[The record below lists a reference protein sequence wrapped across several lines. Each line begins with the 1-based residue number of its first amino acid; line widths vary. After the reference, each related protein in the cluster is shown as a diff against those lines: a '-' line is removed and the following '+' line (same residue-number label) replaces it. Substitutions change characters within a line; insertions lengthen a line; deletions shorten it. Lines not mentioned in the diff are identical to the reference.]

1 MLKSMAHLL
10 KKVYIMKTFKL
21 IQVALLVA
29 NACLAQNE
37 LLGEPGSPAINLEKK
52 YRSTIFKGDTIAVV
66 DLKTAVITG
75 ARVFKDADAEKKYR
89 RLVRDVKKAYPY
101 AKNAG
106 QRIKEY
112 NDLIADKKNRERK
125 KLMKEAEKNLKAEF
139 KKDLENLTVNQ
150 GKILMKLIDRET
162 GNSSYDLVKEYRG
175 KMTAFFWQSFAVIY
189 DDDLNMKVRYDK
201 EGDDKLIEEIIQMI
215 DRQEI

>member
-1 MLKSMAHLL
+1 MNESMAYLL
-10 KKVYIMKTFKL
+10 EKRLMMRSL
-21 IQVALLVA
+21 MLLLFATHFV
-29 NACLAQNE
+29 CLCKAQNE
-37 LLGEPGSPAINLEKK
+37 LLGETGGPPINIERK

-75 ARVFKDADAEKKYR
+75 ARVFKNEEEERKYR

-101 AKNAG
+101 AKIAG

-112 NDLIADKKNRERK
+112 HDLVADKRNRERK
-125 KLMKEAEKNLKAEF
+125 KLMKEAEKSLKAEF
-139 KKDLENLTVNQ
+139 RKDLENLTVNQ

-175 KMTAFFWQSFAVIY
+175 RMTAFFWQSFAVIY
-189 DDDLNMKVRYDK
+189 DEELNMKVRYDK
-201 EGDDKLIEEIIQMI
+201 DGDDKIIEEIIQMI

>member
-1 MLKSMAHLL
+1 MAHLL
-10 KKVYIMKTFKL
+10 KKTLIMKTLLL
-21 IQVALLVA
+21 ILFSVQFVQVC
-29 NACLAQNE
+29 NAQNE
-37 LLGEPGSPAINLEKK
+37 ILGETSEAPINLERK

-66 DLKTAVITG
+66 DLKTAVVTG
-75 ARVFKDADAEKKYR
+75 ARVFKDAEAEKKYR
-89 RLVRDVKKAYPY
+89 KLVRDVKKAYPY
-101 AKNAG
+101 AKIAG
-106 QRIKEY
+106 QRIQEY
-112 NDLIADKKNRERK
+112 HDLVADTKNRERR
-125 KLMKEAEKNLKAEF
+125 KLMREAEKNLKVEF

-201 EGDDKLIEEIIQMI
+201 DGDDRIIEEIIGMI
-215 DRQEI
+215 DRKEI

>member
-1 MLKSMAHLL
+1 
-10 KKVYIMKTFKL
+10 MKTLML
-21 IQVALLVA
+21 IFCSIPLAQI
-29 NACLAQNE
+29 CYAQNE
-37 LLGEPGSPAINLEKK
+37 ILGETSEPAINLERK

-75 ARVFKDADAEKKYR
+75 ARVFKDADEERKYR
-89 RLVRDVKKAYPY
+89 KLVRDVKKAYPY
-101 AKNAG
+101 AKIAG

-112 NDLIADKKNRERK
+112 HDLVADKKNRERK
-125 KLMKEAEKNLKAEF
+125 KLMKEAEKNLKVEF

-201 EGDDKLIEEIIQMI
+201 DGDDRIIEEIIGMI

>member
-1 MLKSMAHLL
+1 
-10 KKVYIMKTFKL
+10 MKTCFL
-21 IQVALLVA
+21 LMINMALVSA
-29 NACLAQNE
+29 AFAQNE
-37 LLGEPGSPAINLEKK
+37 LLDEDGGPPINLERK
-52 YRSTIFKGDTIAVV
+52 YRSTIYKGDTIAVV
-66 DLKTAVITG
+66 DLKTAIITG
-75 ARVFKDADAEKKYR
+75 PRVFKDAEAERKYKK
-89 RLVRDVKKAYPY
+89 LVRDVKKAYPY
-101 AKNAG
+101 AKIAG

-125 KLMKEAEKNLKAEF
+125 KLMKEAERNLKYEF
-139 KKDLENLTVNQ
+139 KKDLENLTVSQ

-175 KMTAFFWQSFAVIY
+175 RVTAFFWQSFAVIY

-201 EGDDKLIEEIIQMI
+201 EGDDRMIEEIIQMI

>member
-1 MLKSMAHLL
+1 MINMA
-10 KKVYIMKTFKL
+10 
-21 IQVALLVA
+21 LVSA
-29 NACLAQNE
+29 AFAQNE
-37 LLGEPGSPAINLEKK
+37 LLDEDGGPPINLERK
-52 YRSTIFKGDTIAVV
+52 YRSTIYKGDTIAVV
-66 DLKTAVITG
+66 DLKTAIITG
-75 ARVFKDADAEKKYR
+75 PRVFKDAEAERKYKK
-89 RLVRDVKKAYPY
+89 LVRDVKKAYPY
-101 AKNAG
+101 AKIAG

-125 KLMKEAEKNLKAEF
+125 KLMKEAERNLKYEF
-139 KKDLENLTVNQ
+139 KKDLENLTVSQ

-175 KMTAFFWQSFAVIY
+175 RITAFFWQSFAVIY

-201 EGDDKLIEEIIQMI
+201 EGDDRMIEEIIQMI

>member
-1 MLKSMAHLL
+1 MMKHL
-10 KKVYIMKTFKL
+10 FL
-21 IQVALLVA
+21 ILLSICASSVVF
-29 NACLAQNE
+29 AQTE
-37 LLGEPGSPAINLEKK
+37 LLGEQQVAPIDIEKK
-52 YRSTIFKGDTIAVV
+52 YRSTVINGDTLPVV
-66 DLKTAVITG
+66 NLKAAVITG
-75 ARVFKDADAEKKYR
+75 ARVFNNIEDERKYR

-101 AKNAG
+101 AKVAG

-112 NDLIADKKNRERK
+112 NDMLEDKNRRDKK

-150 GKILMKLIDRET
+150 GKILIKLIDRET

-175 KMTAFFWQSFAVIY
+175 NLTAFFWQSFAVIY
-189 DDDLNMKVRYDK
+189 DDELNMKTRYDK
-201 EGDDKLIEEIIQMI
+201 EGTDKIIEDIIGMI

>member
-1 MLKSMAHLL
+1 MAHLL
-10 KKVYIMKTFKL
+10 KTKRIMKSLLLFIICAQF
-21 IQVALLVA
+21 IQVC
-29 NACLAQNE
+29 NAQNE
-37 LLGEPGSPAINLEKK
+37 LLGESNTAPINLEKK
-52 YRSTIFKGDTIAVV
+52 YRSTIFAGDTIAVV

-101 AKNAG
+101 AKIAG

-112 NDLIADKKNRERK
+112 NEIIADKKNRERK
-125 KLMKEAEKNLKAEF
+125 KLMKEAERTLKVEF

-175 KMTAFFWQSFAVIY
+175 RMTAFFWQSFAVIY

-201 EGDDKLIEEIIQMI
+201 EGDDRLIEEIIGMI

>member
-1 MLKSMAHLL
+1 MAHLL
-10 KKVYIMKTFKL
+10 KRNQTMKTVFLL
-21 IQVALLVA
+21 ICCALNILLC
-29 NACLAQNE
+29 NAQNE
-37 LLGEPGSPAINLEKK
+37 LLGEQSTPPIDLEKK

-66 DLKTAVITG
+66 DLKTALITSS
-75 ARVFKDADAEKKYR
+75 RVFKDADAERKYR
-89 RLVRDVKKAYPY
+89 KLVRDVKKAYPY
-101 AKNAG
+101 AKIAG

-150 GKILMKLIDRET
+150 GKILLKLIDRET

-201 EGDDKLIEEIIQMI
+201 EGDDKIIEEIILMI

>member
-1 MLKSMAHLL
+1 MAHLL
-10 KKVYIMKTFKL
+10 KKTLIMKTLLL
-21 IQVALLVA
+21 ILFSVQFVQVC
-29 NACLAQNE
+29 NAQNE
-37 LLGEPGSPAINLEKK
+37 ILGETSEPAINLERK

-66 DLKTAVITG
+66 DLKTAVVTG
-75 ARVFKDADAEKKYR
+75 ARVFKDAEAEKKYR
-89 RLVRDVKKAYPY
+89 KLVRDVKKAYPY
-101 AKNAG
+101 AKIAG
-106 QRIKEY
+106 QRIQEY
-112 NDLIADKKNRERK
+112 HDLVADKKNRERR
-125 KLMKEAEKNLKAEF
+125 KLMREAEKNLKVEF

-201 EGDDKLIEEIIQMI
+201 DGDDRIIEEIIGMI
-215 DRQEI
+215 DRKEI

>member
-1 MLKSMAHLL
+1 MAHLL
-10 KKVYIMKTFKL
+10 KRTLIMKTLLL
-21 IQVALLVA
+21 IFCSVTF
-29 NACLAQNE
+29 NHICCAQNE
-37 LLGEPGSPAINLEKK
+37 ILGETSEPPINLERK

-66 DLKTAVITG
+66 DLKTAVVTG

-101 AKNAG
+101 AKIAG
-106 QRIKEY
+106 QRIKQY
-112 NDLIADKKNRERK
+112 HDLVADKKNRERK
-125 KLMKEAEKNLKAEF
+125 KLMKEAEKNLKVEF

-201 EGDDKLIEEIIQMI
+201 EGDDKVIEEIIGMI

>member
-1 MLKSMAHLL
+1 MAHLL
-10 KKVYIMKTFKL
+10 KIVTIMKNLMLLLFSL
-21 IQVALLVA
+21 QFVQVSY
-29 NACLAQNE
+29 AQNE
-37 LLGEPGSPAINLEKK
+37 LLGEPGGPPISLERKF
-52 YRSTIFKGDTIAVV
+52 RSTIFKGDTIAVV

-75 ARVFKDADAEKKYR
+75 ARVFKDAEAEKKYR

-101 AKNAG
+101 AKIAG

-125 KLMKEAEKNLKAEF
+125 KLMKEAEKNLKVEF

-201 EGDDKLIEEIIQMI
+201 DGEDRIIEEIIGMI

>member
-1 MLKSMAHLL
+1 MAHLL
-10 KKVYIMKTFKL
+10 KRTRIMKTLLL
-21 IQVALLVA
+21 IFCSVTFTHI
-29 NACLAQNE
+29 CFAQNE
-37 LLGEPGSPAINLEKK
+37 ILGETSEPPINLERK

-66 DLKTAVITG
+66 DLKTAVVTG

-101 AKNAG
+101 AKIAG

-112 NDLIADKKNRERK
+112 HDLIADKKNRERK
-125 KLMKEAEKNLKAEF
+125 KLMKEAEKNLKVEF

-201 EGDDKLIEEIIQMI
+201 EGDDKVIEEIIGMI

>member
-1 MLKSMAHLL
+1 MAHLL
-10 KKVYIMKTFKL
+10 KTTIIMKTLLL
-21 IQVALLVA
+21 ILCSIPLVQVSF
-29 NACLAQNE
+29 AQNE
-37 LLGEPGSPAINLEKK
+37 LLGETNEPPINLERK

-66 DLKTAVITG
+66 DLRTAVITG

-101 AKNAG
+101 AKIAG
-106 QRIKEY
+106 QRIQEY
-112 NDLIADKKNRERK
+112 HDLVADKKNRERK
-125 KLMKEAEKNLKAEF
+125 KLMKEAEKSLKIEF

-201 EGDDKLIEEIIQMI
+201 DGDDRIIEEIIGMI
-215 DRQEI
+215 DRNEI

>member
-10 KKVYIMKTFKL
+10 KKNCIMKTLML
-21 IQVALLVA
+21 IPVALLFA

-101 AKNAG
+101 AKIAG

-162 GNSSYDLVKEYRG
+162 GNSSYELVKEYRG

-189 DDDLNMKVRYDK
+189 DDELNMKVRYDK
-201 EGDDKLIEEIIQMI
+201 DGDDKLIEEIIQMI

>member
-1 MLKSMAHLL
+1 MAHLL
-10 KKVYIMKTFKL
+10 KKTLIMKTLLL
-21 IQVALLVA
+21 ILCSVQFVQV
-29 NACLAQNE
+29 CDAQNE
-37 LLGEPGSPAINLEKK
+37 LLGETSEAPINLERK

-66 DLKTAVITG
+66 DLKTAVVTG
-75 ARVFKDADAEKKYR
+75 ARVFKDAEAEKKYR
-89 RLVRDVKKAYPY
+89 KLVRDVKKAYPY
-101 AKNAG
+101 AKIAG
-106 QRIKEY
+106 QRIQEY
-112 NDLIADKKNRERK
+112 HDLVADKKNRERK
-125 KLMKEAEKNLKAEF
+125 KLMREAEKNLKVEF

-201 EGDDKLIEEIIQMI
+201 DGDDRIIEEIIGMI
-215 DRQEI
+215 DRKEI

>member
-21 IQVALLVA
+21 ILVALLVA

-101 AKNAG
+101 AKIAG

>member
-1 MLKSMAHLL
+1 
-10 KKVYIMKTFKL
+10 MKTLLLFIFS
-21 IQVALLVA
+21 IQFVSI
-29 NACLAQNE
+29 CFAQNE
-37 LLGEPGSPAINLEKK
+37 MLGEPNTPAIDLERK
-52 YRSTIFKGDTIAVV
+52 YRSTIFKGDTIAVI

-75 ARVFKDADAEKKYR
+75 ARVFSNADEERKYR

-101 AKNAG
+101 AKIAG

-112 NDLIADKKNRERK
+112 NDLIADKNNRSRK

-175 KMTAFFWQSFAVIY
+175 RVTAFFWQSFAVIY

-201 EGDDKLIEEIIQMI
+201 EGDDKIIEEIIQMI

>member
-1 MLKSMAHLL
+1 
-10 KKVYIMKTFKL
+10 MKTCFL
-21 IQVALLVA
+21 LMINMALVSA
-29 NACLAQNE
+29 AFAQNE
-37 LLGEPGSPAINLEKK
+37 LLDEDGGPPINLERK
-52 YRSTIFKGDTIAVV
+52 YRSTIYKGDTIAVV
-66 DLKTAVITG
+66 DLKTAIITG
-75 ARVFKDADAEKKYR
+75 PRVFKDAEAERKYKK
-89 RLVRDVKKAYPY
+89 LVRDVKKAYPY
-101 AKNAG
+101 AKIAG

-125 KLMKEAEKNLKAEF
+125 KLMKEAERNLKYEF
-139 KKDLENLTVNQ
+139 KKDLENLTVSQ

-175 KMTAFFWQSFAVIY
+175 RITAFFWQSFAVIY

-201 EGDDKLIEEIIQMI
+201 EGDDRMIEEIIQMI

>member
-1 MLKSMAHLL
+1 
-10 KKVYIMKTFKL
+10 MKTFKL
-21 IQVALLVA
+21 ILVALLVA

-101 AKNAG
+101 AKIAG

>member
-1 MLKSMAHLL
+1 MAHLL
-10 KKVYIMKTFKL
+10 KKTLIMKTLLL
-21 IQVALLVA
+21 ILFSVQFVQVC
-29 NACLAQNE
+29 NAQNE
-37 LLGEPGSPAINLEKK
+37 ILGETSEAPINLERK

-66 DLKTAVITG
+66 DLKTAVVTG
-75 ARVFKDADAEKKYR
+75 ARVFKDAEAEKKYR
-89 RLVRDVKKAYPY
+89 KLVRDVKKAYPY
-101 AKNAG
+101 AKIAG
-106 QRIKEY
+106 QRIQEY
-112 NDLIADKKNRERK
+112 HDLVADKKNRERR
-125 KLMKEAEKNLKAEF
+125 KLMREAEKNLKVEF

-201 EGDDKLIEEIIQMI
+201 DGDDRIIEEIIGMI
-215 DRQEI
+215 DRKEI

>member
-1 MLKSMAHLL
+1 MAHLL
-10 KKVYIMKTFKL
+10 KTPFIMKSLML
-21 IQVALLVA
+21 IIFSTALFQVSY
-29 NACLAQNE
+29 AQNE
-37 LLGEPGSPAINLEKK
+37 LLGEPGAPPINLERK

-75 ARVFKDADAEKKYR
+75 ARVFKDADDEKKYR

-101 AKNAG
+101 AKIAG

-112 NDLIADKKNRERK
+112 NELIADKKNRERK
-125 KLMKEAEKNLKAEF
+125 KLMKEAESSLKAEF

-175 KMTAFFWQSFAVIY
+175 KLTAFFWQSFAVIY

-201 EGDDKLIEEIIQMI
+201 EGDDRIIEEIIGMI

>member
-1 MLKSMAHLL
+1 
-10 KKVYIMKTFKL
+10 MKTLLLLFLSVPL
-21 IQVALLVA
+21 IQF
-29 NACLAQNE
+29 CQAQNE
-37 LLGEPGSPAINLEKK
+37 ILGEPGGPPINLERK
-52 YRSTIFKGDTIAVV
+52 YRSTIFNGDTIAVV
-66 DLKTAVITG
+66 DLKTAVVTG
-75 ARVFKDADAEKKYR
+75 ARIFKDAEEERKYR

-101 AKNAG
+101 AKIAG

-112 NDLIADKKNRERK
+112 QDLIADKKNRERR

-162 GNSSYDLVKEYRG
+162 GNSSYDLVREYRG

-201 EGDDKLIEEIIQMI
+201 DGDDKIIEEIIGMI

>member
-1 MLKSMAHLL
+1 MINMA
-10 KKVYIMKTFKL
+10 
-21 IQVALLVA
+21 LVSA
-29 NACLAQNE
+29 AFAQNE
-37 LLGEPGSPAINLEKK
+37 LLDEDGGPPINLERK
-52 YRSTIFKGDTIAVV
+52 YRSTIYKGDTIAVV
-66 DLKTAVITG
+66 DLKTAIITG
-75 ARVFKDADAEKKYR
+75 PRVFKDAEAERKYKK
-89 RLVRDVKKAYPY
+89 LVRDVKKAYPY
-101 AKNAG
+101 AKIAG

-125 KLMKEAEKNLKAEF
+125 KLMKEAERNLKYEF
-139 KKDLENLTVNQ
+139 KKDLENLTVSQ

-175 KMTAFFWQSFAVIY
+175 RVTAFFWQSFAVIY

-201 EGDDKLIEEIIQMI
+201 EGDDRMIEEIIQMI

>member
-1 MLKSMAHLL
+1 MAHLL
-10 KKVYIMKTFKL
+10 KIESIMKLVFFL
-21 IQVALLVA
+21 ILSVLLTNVS
-29 NACLAQNE
+29 LAQNE
-37 LLGEPGSPAINLEKK
+37 LIGDTGAPAINLERK

-66 DLKTAVITG
+66 DLRTAVITG
-75 ARVFKDADAEKKYR
+75 ARVFKDADEEKKYR

-101 AKNAG
+101 AKITG

-112 NDLIADKKNRERK
+112 NDLIADQNNRARK

-175 KMTAFFWQSFAVIY
+175 KITAFFWQSFAVIY

-201 EGDDKLIEEIIQMI
+201 EGDDRVIEEIIGMI
-215 DRQEI
+215 DRKEI